1 MTEDETRLSVK
12 QQTTI
17 AKYRDGED
25 EPYETVEGDPV
36 WTDLDGTEITDQ
48 DRIKRLEKAAE

>member
-1 MTEDETRLSVK
+1 MTEDGTRLAFK
-12 QQTTI
+12 HETTI

-25 EPYETVEGDPV
+25 EPYETVQVDPI

-48 DRIKRLEKAAE
+48 DRIRRLEKAAE